1 MGSGT
6 IQGMPRQQ
14 LNQAL
19 GALHEALESDEQIG
33 PTDREALLEAVEEIR
48 AALERADTGDA
59 RSQEAP
65 LSGRVSTMIGDFE
78 ASHPRFAEILR
89 SLSESLANLGI

>member
-1 MGSGT
+1 MRSGKLES
-6 IQGMPRQQ
+6 MPRQQ

-33 PTDREALLEAVEEIR
+33 PSDREALLEAVEEIR
-48 AALERADTGDA
+48 EALERADTGHS
-59 RSQEAP
+59 RSREEP

-89 SLSESLANLGI
+89 SVSESLANLGI

>member
-1 MGSGT
+1 
-6 IQGMPRQQ
+6 MPRQQ

-19 GALHEALESDEQIG
+19 GALREALESEEQIG
-33 PTDREALLEAVEEIR
+33 PADRDALLRAVEEIR
-48 AALERADTGDA
+48 QALERPDT
-59 RSQEAP
+59 RNQWVREEP
-65 LSGRVSTMIGDFE
+65 LSGQVSAMIGDFE

>member
-1 MGSGT
+1 
-6 IQGMPRQQ
+6 MPRQQ
-14 LNQAL
+14 LHQAL
-19 GALHEALESDEQIG
+19 EALREALDSDEQIEPAG
-33 PTDREALLEAVEEIR
+33 RKALLEAAEEIHE
-48 AALERADTGDA
+48 ALERADSGSK
-59 RSQEAP
+59 RSREEP

>member
-6 IQGMPRQQ
+6 IETMPRQQ

-19 GALHEALESDEQIG
+19 GALREALESDEQIE
-33 PTDREALLEAVEEIR
+33 PADRRALLEAAQEIR
-48 AALERADTGDA
+48 DALERTASGDE
-59 RSQEAP
+59 RSREEP